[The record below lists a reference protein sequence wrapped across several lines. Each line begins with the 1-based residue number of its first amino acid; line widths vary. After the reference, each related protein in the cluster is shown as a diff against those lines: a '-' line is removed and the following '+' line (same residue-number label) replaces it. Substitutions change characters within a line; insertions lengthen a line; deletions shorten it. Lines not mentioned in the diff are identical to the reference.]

1 MACPRAF
8 LTSRIKKNWRKKDG
22 YIKYLGN
29 TFVCVCVCVC
39 INLDNISL
47 LLRSTSISP
56 RVKVSI
62 RFSLRRVA
70 NPRVRRA
77 FQHPLTLMAADYS
90 RGLLLFITYYDNS
103 IVPVPSAAFYDERIA
118 RVLPR
123 VLLCKTWRCG
133 LTYVGRAVSTSRRGA
148 LSASRALLKALLP
161 LFTPSPSSQLLSRPI
176 SLSLSRSISLRGLH
190 PNILYASIKMSFSD
204 FFGDPVYI
212 NGIGEN
218 GRVARSLPRIREI
231 GSCISEGNQFG
242 SAGLSTCP
250 LNNLRARRY
259 ARPACATT
267 TVESTNKIS
276 DEVAPRV
283 SDKFLSL
290 VRRRGSTW
298 SDARRGVDPRSM

>member
-1 MACPRAF
+1 
-8 LTSRIKKNWRKKDG
+8 
-22 YIKYLGN
+22 
-29 TFVCVCVCVC
+29 
-39 INLDNISL
+39 
-47 LLRSTSISP
+47 
-56 RVKVSI
+56 
-62 RFSLRRVA
+62 
-70 NPRVRRA
+70 
-77 FQHPLTLMAADYS
+77 MAADYS

-133 LTYVGRAVSTSRRGA
+133 LTYVGRAVSTSRGEA
-148 LSASRALLKALLP
+148 LSASRAPLKALLP
-161 LFTPSPSSQLLSRPI
+161 LPSPIPFLSTTLASYF
-176 SLSLSRSISLRGLH
+176 SLSISLRGLH
-190 PNILYASIKMSFSD
+190 PNILYASIKTSFSD

-231 GSCISEGNQFG
+231 GSCISEGNQFD

-290 VRRRGSTW
+290 ARRRGSTW
-298 SDARRGVDPRSM
+298 SAADPRSM